1 MQEQMRVVQQCA
13 EQAIP
18 LFEALQREDRES
30 LLAIKE
36 RIFELEHEADTIK
49 NEIRS
54 RLPKSLFM
62 PVDRRDL
69 LDILNAQDNIADA
82 VQDVAEVLALPKM
95 KVPAALLDGLVAY
108 VKTNV
113 DAVKQCSDVIN
124 ELDELLEMGFR
135 GRAADRVEDMVARLG
150 KIESETDS
158 QGEALLEALFDH
170 EDELKPLSVLLSY
183 KLIELIGGVAN
194 YAEDVGDRL
203 RLLIAR

>member
-18 LFEALQREDRES
+18 LFEALQHEDREG
-30 LLAIKE
+30 LLVIKE
-36 RIFELEHEADTIK
+36 RIFELEHEADAIK

-82 VQDVAEVLALPKM
+82 VQDVAELLALPKM
-95 KVPAALLDGLVAY
+95 KLPAALLDGLVAY

-113 DAVKQCSDVIN
+113 DAVKQCGEVIN

-150 KIESETDS
+150 EIESDTDS

-183 KLIELIGGVAN
+183 KLIELIGGIAN